1 MKIQTP
7 FLHIAILLLIGFVGI
22 NQHLFA
28 GKDGEAPKTKGVA
41 TFSLKD
47 SIIYL
52 PKNTKTFNLELN
64 GKFSSHWGI
73 YGLTPVVDED
83 GFGPQATEITVTPN
97 EVFSVKGAIKSG
109 KSTKHYDPEYKM
121 DVEKFKEKAQFTIPI
136 TINSTPEGDS
146 VTGKI
151 SILYQLCADASCT
164 TPNDYTQTFTVMFKP
179 KPKKSSS
186 KKR

>member
-1 MKIQTP
+1 MKIIDSFFYTVVVVLS
-7 FLHIAILLLIGFVGI
+7 FVIGS
-22 NQHLFA
+22 QLQLFA

-41 TFSLKD
+41 TFALKD
-47 SIIYL
+47 SVIYL
-52 PKNTKTFNLELN
+52 PKNTKTFTLQLH

-97 EVFSVKGAIKSG
+97 ELFTVKGTIKSG
-109 KSTKHYDPEYKM
+109 KSKKHFDPEYKM
-121 DVEKFKEKAQFTIPI
+121 DVEKFKEKAEFIIPI
-136 TINSTPEGDS
+136 TLNSIPETDS
-146 VTGKI
+146 ITGKI

>member
-1 MKIQTP
+1 MKCKHSFFCTFVI
-7 FLHIAILLLIGFVGI
+7 IVGLIGGSFV
-22 NQHLFA
+22 HLFA

-47 SIIYL
+47 SVIYVS
-52 PKNTKTFNLELN
+52 KNTKTFTLQLN

-83 GFGPQATEITVTPN
+83 GFGPQATEITITPN
-97 EVFSVKGAIKSG
+97 DVFSVKGVIKSG

-121 DVEKFKEKAQFTIPI
+121 DVEKFKEMAQFSIPI
-136 TINSTPEGDS
+136 TINSVPEGDS
-146 VTGKI
+146 LTGKI

>member
-1 MKIQTP
+1 MKRFGSFYLCVIVILCL
-7 FLHIAILLLIGFVGI
+7 FLPSQVQLI
-22 NQHLFA
+22 A

-47 SIIYL
+47 SVIYIT
-52 PKNTKTFNLELN
+52 KNQTTFNLQLN
-64 GKFSSHWGI
+64 GTFSSHWGI

-83 GFGPQATEITVTPN
+83 GFGPQATEITITPKT
-97 EVFSVKGAIKSG
+97 VFEIKGAIKSG
-109 KSTKHYDPEYKM
+109 KSSKHYDPEYKM

-136 TINSTPEGDS
+136 TVNSIPEGDS
-146 VTGKI
+146 ISGKI

-179 KPKKSSS
+179 KPKKSST

>member
-1 MKIQTP
+1 MKFKASFFCTMVVIVG
-7 FLHIAILLLIGFVGI
+7 LIVCT
-22 NQHLFA
+22 NSHLFA

-97 EVFSVKGAIKSG
+97 EVFSVKGSIKSG

-136 TINSTPEGDS
+136 TINTTPEGDS

>member
-1 MKIQTP
+1 MNTIHSI
-7 FLHIAILLLIGFVGI
+7 FSFVIVVILFSVGFQNTLI
-22 NQHLFA
+22 A

-47 SIIYL
+47 SVIYL
-52 PKNTKTFNLELN
+52 PKNAKTFTLKLD

-109 KSTKHYDPEYKM
+109 KSTKQYDPEYKM
-121 DVEKFKEKAQFTIPI
+121 DVEKFKEKAQFTIPV
-136 TINSTPEGDS
+136 TINSVPDADS

-164 TPNDYTQTFTVMFKP
+164 TPNDYTQTFTVKFKQ
-179 KPKKSSS
+179 KSKTSSS